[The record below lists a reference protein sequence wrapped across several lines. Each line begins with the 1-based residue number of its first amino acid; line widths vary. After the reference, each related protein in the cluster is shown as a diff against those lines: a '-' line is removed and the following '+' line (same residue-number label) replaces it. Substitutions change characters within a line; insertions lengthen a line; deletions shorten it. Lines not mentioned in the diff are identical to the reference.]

1 MPSEAHDLAPGSE
14 RDHFRTLRQPWLMQ
28 ALRFALVG
36 ILNTVVD
43 GGLYFLLTRWLGLG
57 ELKILAK
64 AISYSVAVL
73 NSYLWNRSWTFRSR
87 SRSGATFVPFVLANL
102 LGLAINSGVMY
113 AGLHQFGLSD
123 SLAFFLATAVTFFCN
138 FSVNK
143 LVVFRK

>member
-36 ILNTVVD
+36 ILNTAVD

-64 AISYSVAVL
+64 AMSYSVAVL
-73 NSYLWNRSWTFRSR
+73 NSYYWNRSWTFASRGSPRS
-87 SRSGATFVPFVLANL
+87 TFVPFVLASP

-113 AGLHQFGLSD
+113 ASMHLFGLND